1 MLEMK
6 TYKNWKEICEA
17 MNWSTTG
24 GGYKSEISKNFR
36 LNVQIP

>member
-17 MNWSTTG
+17 MNWSNKGKIFKTV
-24 GGYKSEISKNFR
+24 EFN
-36 LNVQIP
+36 L